1 MHFKIT
7 NKNVAKIITIRI
19 KLEVAAR
26 FGISVCL
33 LLSRFLHIFSMGI
46 LHVQIR
52 IFILFIKLGQT
63 PSFKYHSFKWF
74 LHRHQ
79 CRDTHRHSHIT
90 NSCFLTNTRHMP
102 GSPINYPSYCPF
114 LHHSF
119 SSLYLGGLVVYKCD
133 ASGYSLFFE
142 SFLKQQL

>member
-90 NSCFLTNTRHMP
+90 NSCFLTNTRHAQL
-102 GSPINYPSYCPF
+102 SDQLSFILSIFTSQFF
-114 LHHSF
+114 LLISRWL
-119 SSLYLGGLVVYKCD
+119 SGLQV
-133 ASGYSLFFE
+133 
-142 SFLKQQL
+142 